1 MVNRKNGVAC
11 ANYDVLVSLVQIMMC
26 INFDVSHSSSFNS
39 KGIVS
44 PCPSLKF
51 KGIVPP
57 HLGVSRFSKA
67 T

>member
-1 MVNRKNGVAC
+1 MVNMKNGVAC

-26 INFDVSHSSSFNS
+26 INFDVSHSSSFNF

-44 PCPSLKF
+44 PPGLNF

-57 HLGVSRFSKA
+57 HLGVSRFCKA